1 MAGDRQMFPVQ
12 TTSTRTLGSW
22 QSLPVRRVA
31 VTFVVVSVL
40 LVLLGGVWLAV
51 RGAAGVALMAA
62 LLVLAGAI
70 AARAQ
75 ERTREAA
82 ILKVLGASR
91 LQVLSAYVIEYGL
104 VGLISGA
111 AGVALGYA
119 AAWPVVVRVF
129 EAQWSVDWGGV
140 AALLGGASGLAALGG
155 LMAAFQALSR
165 RPAPALRS
173 E

>member
-1 MAGDRQMFPVQ
+1 MAVAKASRTEEQRITATLAAQFPQVNII
-12 TTSTRTLGSW
+12 S
-22 QSLPVRRVA
+22 VREQLEAATQLFDQVA
-31 VTFVVVSVL
+31 
-40 LVLLGGVWLAV
+40 LAV
-51 RGAAGVALMAA
+51 RGAAAVALLAA

-91 LQVLSAYVIEYGL
+91 VQVLTAYVIEYGL

-111 AGVALGYA
+111 AGVVLGYA
-119 AAWPVVVRVF
+119 AAWPIVVRVF
-129 EAQWSVDWGGV
+129 ETQWSVDWGGV
-140 AALLGGASGLAALGG
+140 ALLLGVASGLAAIGG
-155 LMAAFQALSR
+155 LMASFQALSKQ
-165 RPAPALRS
+165 PAAALRS